1 MAVLL
6 GDQLLVFWTIC
17 SATYSRVF
25 LYPRTYY
32 CVGWPCLASALLEPA
47 PPTWVTI
54 VRLVAAATPFIP
66 PRLPHRLRL
75 LFELL
80 AVSSGLTVAVIP
92 IFEHTT
98 DAAWLVTLPYLGGAT
113 QRRCVATN
121 ARARRAAVCNIA
133 CSVTPTSESSRP

>member
-1 MAVLL
+1 MAVYL
-6 GDQLLVFWTIC
+6 GDQLLVFLTIC

-32 CVGWPCLASALLEPA
+32 CVGWPCLASALLEPS
-47 PPTWVTI
+47 PPLWVTI

-66 PRLPHRLRL
+66 PHLPRPARFF
-75 LFELL
+75 FELF

-98 DAAWLVTLPYLGGAT
+98 DAAWLATLFFVAGACLDALN
-113 QRRCVATN
+113 RHALRV
-121 ARARRAAVCNIA
+121 V
-133 CSVTPTSESSRP
+133 